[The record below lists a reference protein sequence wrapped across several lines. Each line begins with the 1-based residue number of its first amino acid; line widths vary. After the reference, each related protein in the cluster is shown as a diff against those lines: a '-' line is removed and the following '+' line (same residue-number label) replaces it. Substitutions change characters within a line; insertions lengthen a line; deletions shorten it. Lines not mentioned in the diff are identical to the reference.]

1 VRLVWTFGS
10 GSWWG
15 YGRVGACVVTVGTVE
30 ELIDPVPVGQEV
42 GVLLGGELIAR
53 SAEVNVDHF
62 ALAKQPIVDD
72 YDLSSG

>member
-15 YGRVGACVVTVGTVE
+15 YGRVGARVATVGTVE
-30 ELIDPVPVGQEV
+30 ELIDPVLVGQEV

-53 SAEVNVDHF
+53 SA
-62 ALAKQPIVDD
+62 
-72 YDLSSG
+72 